1 MNLIFGMEICI
12 YIRHHL
18 VAQIVFQL
26 SMQKM
31 TDRFHTHV
39 AHMLWVRVFSLL
51 INMNCRS
58 ALNIDPRGVG
68 IEKWIP
74 PLGQFLT
81 LSYLFLGTFV
91 PVFEF

>member
-31 TDRFHTHV
+31 TDSLIGSISILGV
-39 AHMLWVRVFSLL
+39 WV
-51 INMNCRS
+51 
-58 ALNIDPRGVG
+58 
-68 IEKWIP
+68 
-74 PLGQFLT
+74 
-81 LSYLFLGTFV
+81 
-91 PVFEF
+91 